1 LQAEIDAAAVRN
13 EKAQKSFND
22 FLQQLPE
29 PLKNTLTAIQTV
41 STTFQTKIA
50 DAQGAFDAYII
61 ALAELTRA
69 TGAAAARINPPTSVP
84 TVGRAF
90 GGMVSRGTDSILALL
105 SPGEYVMNAKSTR
118 KYYSQLVAM
127 NSAIPGFASGGPVTN
142 VNGDFNISLQPSGNN
157 SADVQEIGRLLRR
170 EIRRGTVSL
179 S

>member
-1 LQAEIDAAAVRN
+1 MAAFLKSLPAQFEAITGKIEPITKTFKQQIVDA
-13 EKAQKSFND
+13 S
-22 FLQQLPE
+22 
-29 PLKNTLTAIQTV
+29 
-41 STTFQTKIA
+41 
-50 DAQGAFDAYII
+50 GAFDAYIA
-61 ALAELTRA
+61 ALNSLATATQRA
-69 TGAAAARINPPTSVP
+69 ASGMNPTGVTTIP
-84 TVGRAF
+84 GHAF

-142 VNGDFNISLQPSGNN
+142 VNGDFNISLQSSGNS